1 MKAWK
6 KAKAL
11 LMLAAAFMAAAGG
24 IPSMASDFK
33 TGYNTNASD
42 NDHIFTT
49 KSPKGNIGKS
59 MSISFRVR
67 ATDEDMDNLKVSLLE
82 TTEFQQIESK
92 GESDY
97 TVDYYPFEIMET
109 TFVGKNVG
117 NIKAGNVKSVSLSAR
132 VRRDAAQGYYSIPI
146 QLEWDGGYDVDYINI
161 WISPVP
167 LPLRMRKR
175 IKKREIIL

>member
-92 GESDY
+92 RW
-97 TVDYYPFEIMET
+97 
-109 TFVGKNVG
+109 
-117 NIKAGNVKSVSLSAR
+117 KAT
-132 VRRDAAQGYYSIPI
+132 I
-146 QLEWDGGYDVDYINI
+146 QLITIHLKLWK
-161 WISPVP
+161 PP
-167 LPLRMRKR
+167 LWGKM
-175 IKKREIIL
+175 

>member
-67 ATDEDMDNLKVSLLE
+67 ATDEDMDNLKVAFLKQRNFSRSS
-82 TTEFQQIESK
+82 QK
-92 GESDY
+92 
-97 TVDYYPFEIMET
+97 V
-109 TFVGKNVG
+109 
-117 NIKAGNVKSVSLSAR
+117 KAT
-132 VRRDAAQGYYSIPI
+132 I
-146 QLEWDGGYDVDYINI
+146 QLITIHLKLWK
-161 WISPVP
+161 PP
-167 LPLRMRKR
+167 LWGKM
-175 IKKREIIL
+175 

>member
-97 TVDYYPFEIMET
+97 TVDYYPF
-109 TFVGKNVG
+109 
-117 NIKAGNVKSVSLSAR
+117 A
-132 VRRDAAQGYYSIPI
+132 
-146 QLEWDGGYDVDYINI
+146 
-161 WISPVP
+161 
-167 LPLRMRKR
+167 
-175 IKKREIIL
+175 